1 MQQETDTN
9 SPLWHVIINPH
20 AGCNKGRRDLN
31 QILYLLN
38 HSGLTYKYY
47 ISEFPGHIIKI
58 ARELA
63 SARADHFIIAGGDG
77 SLNEAVNGFFSSN
90 LTDTDKI
97 LVGVIPVGTGND
109 WIRTFGIP
117 DSYEKALQIIKKG
130 KSVFQDVGEI
140 FKTNNTSFEPRYFV
154 NIVGF
159 GFDAMVAGHANK
171 LKDKGMKGWRVYI
184 QSFLWSYKNFKSRKT
199 KVKIDDE
206 VVNPDLFSISVG
218 LGKYN
223 GGGMMQVPD
232 ANPLKGYYHVTIIRK
247 MSIGGILKNFKGL
260 YSGSFLRDKRV
271 STHIGKTVEISS
283 EPFLQCEADGES
295 LGEGN
300 FSIKLIPHK
309 LKVIYGD
316 GREIGIE

>member
-1 MQQETDTN
+1 MQQETN
-9 SPLWHVIINPH
+9 INNPLWHVIINPH
-20 AGCNKGRRDLN
+20 AGCNKGRKDINL
-31 QILYLLN
+31 ILYLLN
-38 HSGLTYKYY
+38 HSGLTYKYF

-63 SARADHFIIAGGDG
+63 TSGADHFIIAGGDG

-90 LTDTDKI
+90 LSDTSKI
-97 LVGVIPVGTGND
+97 VVGVIPVGTGND

-117 DSYEKALQIIKKG
+117 DSYEEALQIIKKG

-140 FKTNNTSFEPRYFV
+140 FKTDDTSFEPRYFV

-159 GFDAMVAGHANK
+159 GFDAMVAGYANK
-171 LKDKGMKGWRVYI
+171 LKDKGIKGLRVYI
-184 QSFLWSYKNFKSRKT
+184 QSFLWSYKHFLSRKT
-199 KVKIDDE
+199 KIKIDE
-206 VVNPDLFSISVG
+206 EELVPDLFSVSVG

-232 ANPLKGYYHVTIIRK
+232 ANPLKGCFHVTIIRK
-247 MSIGGILKNFKGL
+247 MSIGGILKNFRGL
-260 YSGSFLRDKRV
+260 YSGSFVRDKRV
-271 STHIGKTVEISS
+271 STHVGKTVEISA
-283 EPFLQCEADGES
+283 EPILQCEADGES
-295 LGEGN
+295 LGAGN

-316 GREIGIE
+316 GRGIGLE